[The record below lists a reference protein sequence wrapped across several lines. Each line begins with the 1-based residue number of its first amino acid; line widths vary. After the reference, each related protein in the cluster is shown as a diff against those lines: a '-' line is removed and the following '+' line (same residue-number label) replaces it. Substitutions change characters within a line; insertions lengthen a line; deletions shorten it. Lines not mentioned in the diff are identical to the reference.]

1 MPSLSGAAIFTDGG
15 NAFDSLDDDFEASVG
30 LGVRLFSPVGK
41 ISVDIAQSVTDSDSS
56 KQLHISIGPDL

>member
-1 MPSLSGAAIFTDGG
+1 
-15 NAFDSLDDDFEASVG
+15 VG